1 MQRGVVVIV
10 RACVCPPSG
19 LIVGA
24 MRAAATRHCAIQ
36 TRIVKQRTFA
46 NDGDARRQTLHQ
58 RAFGFLGVARALD
71 AQIDVGTPRQAAV
84 AIPHRTAVDRDC
96 VCSRAF
102 GAGLHRQIA
111 AIGRGH
117 TAAGSPRL
125 LFLEPDFINAGDLVS
140 RHSDDVVDEI
150 LIRPTGFVIAQ
161 ILEIQQRQTLLGG
174 VMEDQTEGG
183 LLILVEPEDLR
194 QQDRAE
200 GGDAGP
206 HRHADATGPER
217 EELRRIRRSHPG
229 VAGVL
234 GAFVDPVA
242 GLPRP
247 SQPGQVALEVRH
259 HHRHA
264 GGGQLLGDHLEGLG
278 LAGAGGAGDQTVAV
292 HHRQRDSDLRGR
304 IHLAADDHRTEFQ
317 GLPGHR
323 VAGCD
328 LLGGSGGRGGGR
340 FRHGTGDYLVVGAD
354 TGGILWSAV
363 RDQLVWI
370 DCEMTG
376 LDLAS
381 DRLIEI
387 AALVTDAELNVLGE
401 GIDVVIHTDDEAL
414 DGMVEVVARMHSRS
428 GLIEEV
434 RASTIDVAT
443 AQDMVMDYIRSHV
456 TAPKTAP
463 LAGNSIATDRGFLAR
478 DMPELDEYLH
488 YRMIDVSS
496 IKELC
501 RRWYPRIYYG
511 QPEKGLEHRA
521 LADIQESIR
530 ELRYYRRTAFV
541 PLPGPSTSEIAEAVA
556 ELEGRAEND
565 SAAEAE
571 SG

>member
-1 MQRGVVVIV
+1 M
-10 RACVCPPSG
+10 
-19 LIVGA
+19 
-24 MRAAATRHCAIQ
+24 
-36 TRIVKQRTFA
+36 
-46 NDGDARRQTLHQ
+46 
-58 RAFGFLGVARALD
+58 
-71 AQIDVGTPRQAAV
+71 
-84 AIPHRTAVDRDC
+84 
-96 VCSRAF
+96 
-102 GAGLHRQIA
+102 
-111 AIGRGH
+111 
-117 TAAGSPRL
+117 
-125 LFLEPDFINAGDLVS
+125 
-140 RHSDDVVDEI
+140 
-150 LIRPTGFVIAQ
+150 
-161 ILEIQQRQTLLGG
+161 
-174 VMEDQTEGG
+174 
-183 LLILVEPEDLR
+183 
-194 QQDRAE
+194 
-200 GGDAGP
+200 
-206 HRHADATGPER
+206 
-217 EELRRIRRSHPG
+217 
-229 VAGVL
+229 
-234 GAFVDPVA
+234 
-242 GLPRP
+242 
-247 SQPGQVALEVRH
+247 
-259 HHRHA
+259 
-264 GGGQLLGDHLEGLG
+264 
-278 LAGAGGAGDQTVAV
+278 
-292 HHRQRDSDLRGR
+292 
-304 IHLAADDHRTEFQ
+304 
-317 GLPGHR
+317 
-323 VAGCD
+323 
-328 LLGGSGGRGGGR
+328 
-340 FRHGTGDYLVVGAD
+340 VGAD